1 MHLSYYSLADS
12 ECSLII
18 PSFIHV
24 PIVQHEAPLVT
35 PISQMRKL
43 RLREV

>member
-12 ECSLII
+12 ECSFI
-18 PSFIHV
+18 PSFVHV